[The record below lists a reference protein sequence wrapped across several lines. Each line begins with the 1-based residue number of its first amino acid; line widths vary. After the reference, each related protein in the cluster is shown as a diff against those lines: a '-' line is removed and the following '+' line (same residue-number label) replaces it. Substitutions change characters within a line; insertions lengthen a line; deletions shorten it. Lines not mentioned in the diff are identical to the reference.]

1 MKRASNSE
9 VVATWRR
16 HFRSQPRSG
25 LSIEKYCRREG
36 IAAGTFYAWK
46 RRLKIS
52 KATVTPTKGKRK
64 RNTAGGNSVGTKRG
78 GFVQVPLTIGSSI
91 EVHFPDGTLVSLP
104 SNNLDILS
112 TTLQALLAAQQ
123 EGGNH
128 D

>member
-16 HFRSQPRSG
+16 HFQRQPRSG

-36 IAAGTFYAWK
+36 IASATFYAWK
-46 RRLKIS
+46 RRLKSS
-52 KATVTPTKGKRK
+52 KATVTPRKGTRK
-64 RNTAGGNSVGTKRG
+64 RNTSGGNSVGSKRG

-91 EVHFPDGTLVSLP
+91 EVRFPDGTLVSLP
-104 SNNLDILS
+104 PNNLDILS
-112 TTLQALLAAQQ
+112 TTLRALLAAQQ
-123 EGGNH
+123 EGSDH